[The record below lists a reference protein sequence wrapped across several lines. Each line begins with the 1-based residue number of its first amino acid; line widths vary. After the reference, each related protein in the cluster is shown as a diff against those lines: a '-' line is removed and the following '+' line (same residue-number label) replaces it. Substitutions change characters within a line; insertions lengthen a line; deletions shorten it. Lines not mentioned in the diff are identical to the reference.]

1 MFVEW
6 LMKIGNFM
14 SKIIISNIEKTKYF
28 PLQEHFFEKNQIENY
43 KILIDNIINVKV
55 DNLLCYK

>member
-1 MFVEW
+1 
-6 LMKIGNFM
+6 M